1 MKSNKKIEE
10 SKTIGNKVVKPNQEI
25 NATQP
30 GVAEDSR
37 LNKIRRFKGTIKD
50 YKAYWDDR
58 ISKGNS

>member
-1 MKSNKKIEE
+1 M
-10 SKTIGNKVVKPNQEI
+10 KTIGGKNKKPKQEI

-30 GVAEDSR
+30 GVAEDPR

>member
-1 MKSNKKIEE
+1 MESNKKIEE
-10 SKTIGNKVVKPNQEI
+10 SKTIGNKIVKPNQEI

-30 GVAEDSR
+30 GVEEDAR

-50 YKAYWDDR
+50 YKSYWDDR